1 MTHAVLPYEPLL
13 TFIVPVYNVAP
24 WLDEC
29 ISSILRAGV
38 SELEVLLVD
47 DGSTDG
53 SGAMCDAWQ
62 AREPHIRVI
71 HQPNAGQ
78 SVARNVALSEAK
90 GKYFTFVDADDW
102 LAPEILG
109 RGLAYMQAHPEVGV
123 LEFGYAEVRG
133 LEEEVFPILGQEET
147 NNAEKVLELFARMK
161 GPIGMPWAKIF
172 RTELAGDLR
181 FPEGRIYEDTP
192 FVFSALTRSGYYHY
206 MAEVGYYYR
215 IGRRGSSTE
224 YWDEKLVYLFENLL
238 DLQPDLRQ
246 TSPKLLPYLYQ
257 ALLERLMVFTLWA
270 ERNRAACPRLLP
282 LLLPYTKAL
291 RGKPLLPSSFAGKVR
306 AVLFIYT
313 PSLFLRLK
321 RIFPK

>member
-13 TFIVPVYNVAP
+13 TVIVPVYNVAP

-102 LAPEILG
+102 LAPDILG

-172 RTELAGDLR
+172 ASLR
-181 FPEGRIYEDTP
+181 GE
-192 FVFSALTRSGYYHY
+192 
-206 MAEVGYYYR
+206 
-215 IGRRGSSTE
+215 
-224 YWDEKLVYLFENLL
+224 
-238 DLQPDLRQ
+238 
-246 TSPKLLPYLYQ
+246 
-257 ALLERLMVFTLWA
+257 FTKT
-270 ERNRAACPRLLP
+270 LP
-282 LLLPYTKAL
+282 L
-291 RGKPLLPSSFAGKVR
+291 SSR
-306 AVLFIYT
+306 H
-313 PSLFLRLK
+313 SLAQAITITWQR
-321 RIFPK
+321 